1 MGHVLTAS
9 RVSQLS
15 SEPFAR
21 VHPPHPIAELLSSP
35 PFLFPSRGQKL
46 LGKLCEQNKVLR
58 EQERLVQQLRAEKV
72 RGGQLKQP
80 SGDEPGCTAMAVPRQ
95 HLRGEE
101 ATCHSLLGTAQ
112 RGHF

>member
-1 MGHVLTAS
+1 VHPAHPIS
-9 RVSQLS
+9 ALS
-15 SEPFAR
+15 S
-21 VHPPHPIAELLSSP
+21 S

-72 RGGQLKQP
+72 RGVWLEWL
-80 SGDEPGCTAMAVPRQ
+80 SGDEPGCKAMAVPRQ

-101 ATCHSLLGTAQ
+101 ATCPALLGTTQ